1 MDEPV
6 EMTVEDEVRAVAAA
20 WAVALVGNDA
30 TLIADFMTDE
40 WVYVGAAGAVPK
52 ADVLAWIASGRLVHH
67 TMTVVGADRVVRAGD
82 AVVYTA
88 RKTSSGVWDGGSY
101 TADEWITEVFAPVD
115 GRWRCVFSQKTDV
128 AH

>member
-1 MDEPV
+1 MGELS
-6 EMTVEDEVRAVAAA
+6 VEDQVRAVAEA
-20 WAVALVGNDA
+20 WAAALVGNDA
-30 TLIADFMTDE
+30 SRIAGFMTDE
-40 WVYVGAAGAVPK
+40 WVYVDATGAVAK
-52 ADVLAWIASGRLVHH
+52 ADVLAWIASGRLVHR
-67 TMTVVGADRVVRAGD
+67 TMTVVGTDRVVRAGD

-88 RKTSSGVWDGGSY
+88 RTSSSGVWDGVSY

>member
-1 MDEPV
+1 MGEMPV
-6 EMTVEDEVRAVAAA
+6 EDQVRAVAAA
-20 WAVALVGNDA
+20 WATALVGNDA
-30 TLIADFMTDE
+30 SRIAEFMTDE
-40 WVYVGAAGAVPK
+40 WVYVAATGAVAK

-88 RKTSSGVWDGGSY
+88 RKSSSGIWAGASY